1 MFVHSYKFSGMV
13 DAFIHLASQQ
23 LSPNPHGVI
32 PVEPRLRVMV
42 HAQSLRVIGQS
53 LEGAGV
59 TTFELE
65 KHGQY
70 YVAWSDSWSETD
82 EWISRYGL
90 TRDVLKAGARESK
103 ADCSLCFSRFDVLR
117 LDGQARKNRRNHSS
131 SNMQGSSKLSQLLR
145 TLGDQLDR
153 MEVSAF
159 HISWAPDSV
168 SIVTLP
174 VGEMIVERR
183 MMTADKLQQLCFQ
196 RKLRRSSPRM
206 MRR

>member
-1 MFVHSYKFSGMV
+1 
-13 DAFIHLASQQ
+13 
-23 LSPNPHGVI
+23 
-32 PVEPRLRVMV
+32 MV

-59 TTFELE
+59 TTLELE

-70 YVAWSDSWSETD
+70 YVAWSDSWSEAG
-82 EWISRYGL
+82 EWILRDGL
-90 TRDVLKAGARESK
+90 TRDVLEAGARESK
-103 ADCSLCFSRFDVLR
+103 ADCSLCFSRFDILR
-117 LDGQARKNRRNHSS
+117 LDSQARKNRRNHSS

-159 HISWAPDSV
+159 HISWTPDFV

-174 VGEMIVERR
+174 VGEMLIERKI
-183 MMTADKLQQLCFQ
+183 MTAEKLQQLCFQ
-196 RKLRRSSPRM
+196 RKIRRSSPRVI
-206 MRR
+206 RR

>member
-1 MFVHSYKFSGMV
+1 
-13 DAFIHLASQQ
+13 
-23 LSPNPHGVI
+23 
-32 PVEPRLRVMV
+32 MV

-70 YVAWSDSWSETD
+70 YVAWSDSWSEAD
-82 EWISRYGL
+82 EWISRFGL

-206 MRR
+206 MGR